1 MSSANVF
8 ISVGMFPIGEC
19 IFCYKGPRK
28 SYVSMTSNEA
38 SVFHLDER
46 YMGESDGKEN
56 RMRSIENHCVRHSA
70 GSYPSG
76 EISQTDV
83 HSHTRS
89 NKGHRMYCFG
99 ELRTHH
105 TSILASTSSYR
116 QPRFAPH
123 SIRKGH
129 LERTHT
135 RTRTEKQTSTRTH
148 AKQREGRKLER
159 IPQKG
164 FSLILKMFSWKC
176 RCEFDVVEKHWKL
189 RSKVTSK
196 HHSENH
202 IASREWGRWAI
213 QQQKQS
219 YMTMGLTEQN
229 HTGSTKNF
237 SLQYV
242 CSRWGEVKFFFSH

>member
-1 MSSANVF
+1 MDGVSYENRQTLLTSLFPAQSFCEFQVCRQKYPLRGGRCHQLAKASVF

-38 SVFHLDER
+38 SVFHSDER
-46 YMGESDGKEN
+46 YRGESDRKEN

-76 EISQTDV
+76 EISETDV

-129 LERTHT
+129 LEHTHRRERRNKHP
-135 RTRTEKQTSTRTH
+135 RTRTPN
-148 AKQREGRKLER
+148 RERA
-159 IPQKG
+159 
-164 FSLILKMFSWKC
+164 
-176 RCEFDVVEKHWKL
+176 
-189 RSKVTSK
+189 
-196 HHSENH
+196 EN
-202 IASREWGRWAI
+202 
-213 QQQKQS
+213 
-219 YMTMGLTEQN
+219 
-229 HTGSTKNF
+229 
-237 SLQYV
+237 
-242 CSRWGEVKFFFSH
+242 